1 MSGVLRICL
10 VIGVVIYMTFIV
22 ILLRKRKL
30 NLKYS
35 LLWMLSAVVLLLL
48 AVFPQIAVF
57 VSELLGIQSAVN
69 AIYLIIVFFMLLLL
83 ISLSSI
89 VSKQHREIKT
99 LIQHVAIIEKRLR
112 DLEEIQK

>member
-1 MSGVLRICL
+1 MSDILRACL
-10 VIGVVIYMTFIV
+10 VLGVVIYMTFIV

-57 VSELLGIQSAVN
+57 VSKLLGIQYAVN
-69 AIYLIIVFFMLLLL
+69 SIYLIIVFFMLLLL

-89 VSKQHREIKT
+89 VSRQHREIKT
-99 LIQHVAIIEKRLR
+99 LIQHVAIIEKRIR
-112 DLEEIQK
+112 DLEEKGK